1 MAVAASI
8 GRRHQSYTQAFPWKL
23 FALGDTRI
31 ADATL
36 IPMLTEF
43 LRSPTCCLPDGLAR
57 SLHAKVHAEHST
69 EHDRVQNLLSLRQC
83 FMGLGWALKLSIAPV
98 ERVHAQNSAFASSS
112 KQTRWHSFAA
122 NMVCRER
129 ALFSSAVSA
138 RRNHR
143 DNTADGQVDADT
155 GADSGGHLF
164 AVGVM
169 LYCLLLVCPS
179 ERLTFLELVVQ
190 AIRYNCHVLCVG
202 CAGCLPSILQAC
214 AGTSSEA

>member
-1 MAVAASI
+1 
-8 GRRHQSYTQAFPWKL
+8 
-23 FALGDTRI
+23 
-31 ADATL
+31 
-36 IPMLTEF
+36 
-43 LRSPTCCLPDGLAR
+43 
-57 SLHAKVHAEHST
+57 
-69 EHDRVQNLLSLRQC
+69 
-83 FMGLGWALKLSIAPV
+83 
-98 ERVHAQNSAFASSS
+98 
-112 KQTRWHSFAA
+112 
-122 NMVCRER
+122 MVCRER